1 MPDGGGPRSLAARFW
16 RSCLYVFGGV
26 VLLTWT
32 VDLICRYWW
41 ALAAAGAVAAVA
53 AVVRWYL
60 RRW

>member
-1 MPDGGGPRSLAARFW
+1 M
-16 RSCLYVFGGV
+16 FGGV

-32 VDLICRYWW
+32 VDLICCYWW
-41 ALAAAGAVAAVA
+41 ALAAAGAVAAVM